1 MQAKIDQNYRR
12 SLLAVLDDGSFTTQP
27 VLANPIT
34 KRLLVSAVVTSNN
47 TGIGNTIPGG
57 TPGSVLFLDVG
68 STLAEDNPNFFY
80 NPSTVSFG
88 IGTNTPNATLTVDG
102 SVHFDLGGDAT
113 GDIFYRDAGGF
124 LAPLGIGTAG
134 QILTVAGGL
143 PSWQTPGTGSAGYT
157 TIQDNGTPLTQRSTM
172 NFVNYFDITDVAS
185 VTTININTAQLGA
198 DTTLISTLETN
209 LDLANISG
217 QINLATQVTGQ
228 LSATNIDITNL
239 ESTLDLGNISG
250 QIDLTTQVTGLLD
263 ASNIDESSLDL
274 ANIGGLLDLTSQV
287 TGELPL
293 ANGGTG
299 ENLSDPGYDAVMV
312 WDDTTNAVRFA
323 NLSGLSYDSGSNTLT
338 SNGSGGG
345 LFSSGSTNRLGI
357 NITDADPSLAYVK
370 PMKFGNDLV
379 VLTRVTKNSGNF
391 KVRVYSRNSDGGY
404 TETVIADIPTSNGI
418 GTGVMSVSISKELDN
433 SKLYVSKVS
442 RSAGGG
448 VQPVPMDIAIDE
460 YDSSYS
466 LVTTYTGQTLNSL
479 FNSDVSSGFFVNG
492 SSVYISLD
500 NFRPGTVP
508 KHWNRWTISGAS
520 LTSVTDTNLVKGDD
534 SPAFSDG
541 TNAWFS
547 EGGSVSHFTYS
558 GISFTFIGTSNFPTS
573 TIGVNLT
580 TSTSTDSYQ
589 GVEIVSSGTKIGW
602 FINVSRPLGSD
613 TDYMYEYNIY
623 DF

>member
-250 QIDLTTQVTGLLD
+250 QIDLATQVTGLLD
-263 ASNIDESSLDL
+263 GANIDQGTLDLGNIGGSLDL
-274 ANIGGLLDLTSQV
+274 ATQV
-287 TGELPL
+287 TGTLGL

-299 ENLSDPGYDAVMV
+299 ASLLDPNYNAAYV
-312 WDDTTNAVRFA
+312 WDNTTNTTRLA

-338 SNGSGGG
+338 STGSGNKLVQDMTAYSSSSTSTSWRTMYTESIPGG
-345 LFSSGSTNRLGI
+345 TLGTNNSI
-357 NITDADPSLAYVK
+357 
-370 PMKFGNDLV
+370 
-379 VLTRVTKNSGNF
+379 RVT
-391 KVRVYSRNSDGGY
+391 
-404 TETVIADIPTSNGI
+404 
-418 GTGVMSVSISKELDN
+418 L
-433 SKLYVSKVS
+433 
-442 RSAGGG
+442 
-448 VQPVPMDIAIDE
+448 
-460 YDSSYS
+460 
-466 LVTTYTGQTLNSL
+466 LNSL
-479 FNSDVSSGFFVNG
+479 VNSNGNSINWSIRISYGGTVLTTLTTNPGSANSFNETFSFISLISANG
-492 SSVYISLD
+492 STSSQVATSTVTPATQQYTSPL
-500 NFRPGTVP
+500 NVQNVVSGTSSI
-508 KHWNRWTISGAS
+508 NS
-520 LTSVTDTNLVKGDD
+520 TSNQNLVIEIINNT
-534 SPAFSDG
+534 AFATVD
-541 TNAWFS
+541 FS
-547 EGGSVSHFTYS
+547 AS
-558 GISFTFIGTSNFPTS
+558 GILI
-573 TIGVNLT
+573 
-580 TSTSTDSYQ
+580 
-589 GVEIVSSGTKIGW
+589 EKI
-602 FINVSRPLGSD
+602 S
-613 TDYMYEYNIY
+613 
-623 DF
+623 

>member
-250 QIDLTTQVTGLLD
+250 QIDLATQVTGTL
-263 ASNIDESSLDL
+263 
-274 ANIGGLLDLTSQV
+274 G
-287 TGELPL
+287 L

-299 ENLSDPGYDAVMV
+299 ASLLDPNYNAAYV
-312 WDDTTNAVRFA
+312 WDNTTNTTRLA

-338 SNGSGGG
+338 STGSGNKLVQDMTAYSSSSTSTSWRTMYTESIPGG
-345 LFSSGSTNRLGI
+345 TLGTNNSI
-357 NITDADPSLAYVK
+357 
-370 PMKFGNDLV
+370 
-379 VLTRVTKNSGNF
+379 RVT
-391 KVRVYSRNSDGGY
+391 
-404 TETVIADIPTSNGI
+404 
-418 GTGVMSVSISKELDN
+418 L
-433 SKLYVSKVS
+433 
-442 RSAGGG
+442 
-448 VQPVPMDIAIDE
+448 
-460 YDSSYS
+460 
-466 LVTTYTGQTLNSL
+466 LNSL
-479 FNSDVSSGFFVNG
+479 VNSNGNSINWSIRISYGGTVLTTLTTNPGSANSFNETFSFISLISANG
-492 SSVYISLD
+492 STSSQVATSTVTPATQQYTSPL
-500 NFRPGTVP
+500 NVQNVVSGTSSI
-508 KHWNRWTISGAS
+508 NS
-520 LTSVTDTNLVKGDD
+520 TSNQNLVIEIINNT
-534 SPAFSDG
+534 AFATVD
-541 TNAWFS
+541 FS
-547 EGGSVSHFTYS
+547 AS
-558 GISFTFIGTSNFPTS
+558 GILI
-573 TIGVNLT
+573 
-580 TSTSTDSYQ
+580 
-589 GVEIVSSGTKIGW
+589 EKI
-602 FINVSRPLGSD
+602 S
-613 TDYMYEYNIY
+613 
-623 DF
+623 

>member
-217 QINLATQVTGQ
+217 QINLATQVTGT
-228 LSATNIDITNL
+228 LSATNIDITDL
-239 ESTLDLGNISG
+239 ESTLDLANIAG

>member
-217 QINLATQVTGQ
+217 QINLATQVTGT
-228 LSATNIDITNL
+228 LSATNIDITDL
-239 ESTLDLGNISG
+239 ESTLDLANIAG

-338 SNGSGGG
+338 SNG
-345 LFSSGSTNRLGI
+345 
-357 NITDADPSLAYVK
+357 IT
-370 PMKFGNDLV
+370 
-379 VLTRVTKNSGNF
+379 
-391 KVRVYSRNSDGGY
+391 
-404 TETVIADIPTSNGI
+404 
-418 GTGVMSVSISKELDN
+418 
-433 SKLYVSKVS
+433 
-442 RSAGGG
+442 
-448 VQPVPMDIAIDE
+448 
-460 YDSSYS
+460 
-466 LVTTYTGQTLNSL
+466 
-479 FNSDVSSGFFVNG
+479 
-492 SSVYISLD
+492 
-500 NFRPGTVP
+500 
-508 KHWNRWTISGAS
+508 
-520 LTSVTDTNLVKGDD
+520 
-534 SPAFSDG
+534 
-541 TNAWFS
+541 
-547 EGGSVSHFTYS
+547 
-558 GISFTFIGTSNFPTS
+558 
-573 TIGVNLT
+573 
-580 TSTSTDSYQ
+580 
-589 GVEIVSSGTKIGW
+589 
-602 FINVSRPLGSD
+602 
-613 TDYMYEYNIY
+613 
-623 DF
+623 